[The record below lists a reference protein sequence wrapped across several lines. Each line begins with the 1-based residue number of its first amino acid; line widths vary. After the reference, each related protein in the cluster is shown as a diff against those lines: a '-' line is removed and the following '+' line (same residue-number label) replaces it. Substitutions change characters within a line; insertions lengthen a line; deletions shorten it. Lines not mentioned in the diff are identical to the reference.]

1 MRKPLGSAFHSVLLL
16 LCGALLTL
24 AYSPF
29 HWHWLPFV
37 ILPLVVKLIWPLAPR
52 RAFRAGFVF
61 GLGWFGAG
69 LSWIYVSI
77 DQYGGV
83 SLPIT
88 LLLLVLLFAYLA
100 LFPAIAFWCWQKLSH
115 RKFAW
120 RFSLPFFWLI
130 AELLRGW
137 LFTGFPWLSLGY
149 SQTDGIFGGLASVI
163 GETGITVALWFTAIA
178 VVVALRNKKPALL
191 IIPLVLLTCAAIFP
205 KIQSTER
212 NTESMSVL
220 LVQGNIQQSLK
231 WQAEQQ
237 WPNILRYLDLTRP
250 QFDHDLVIWPESA
263 ITALEPYAS
272 DVLNTVEKSASIN
285 NSALITG
292 IIDYDRLNDDFYNSV
307 IVLDNQGYNYG
318 NANRYQKHQLLPIGE
333 FVPFEDLLRPLAPL
347 FNLPM
352 SSFSRGSYQQPNLKA
367 NGSNLAMAICY
378 EIAFS
383 GQVRS
388 NTYDDTD
395 YLVTLSNDTWFGDS
409 HGPWQ
414 HMQIARMRAMEMG
427 KPLLR
432 ATNNGVTAAVDEF
445 GRYIALAPQFKATA
459 LSANVYP
466 VRGSTIFNQI
476 GNWGAIIL
484 ALFGLLPIF
493 ATKRAKKN
501 PKT

>member
-1 MRKPLGSAFHSVLLL
+1 MRKPSGSAFRSFLLL

-37 ILPLVVKLIWPLAPR
+37 ILPLVVKIIWPLAPR
-52 RAFRAGFVF
+52 RAFRAGFAF
-61 GLGWFGAG
+61 GLGWFAAG

-83 SLPIT
+83 PLPVN

-115 RKFAW
+115 RNFAW

-137 LFTGFPWLSLGY
+137 LFTGFSWLSLGY
-149 SQTDGIFGGLASVI
+149 SQTDGIFGGLASVV
-163 GETGITVALWFTAIA
+163 GETGITVALWFTAVA
-178 VVVALRNKKPALL
+178 VVVALRLKKPALL
-191 IIPLVLLTCAAIFP
+191 MIPLVLLTCAAIFP

-212 NTESMSVL
+212 KSESMSVL

-272 DVLNTVEKSASIN
+272 DVLNTVEKSVSIN

-307 IVLDNQGYNYG
+307 IVLDDESYNYG

-333 FVPFEDLLRPLAPL
+333 FVPFEDFLRPLAPL

-352 SSFSRGSYQQPNLKA
+352 SSFSRGGYQQPNLEA

-378 EIAFS
+378 EIAFA

-395 YLVTLSNDTWFGDS
+395 YLVTISNDTWFGDS

-445 GRYIALAPQFKATA
+445 GRYIALAPQFKATT

-466 VRGSTIFNQI
+466 VSGSTIFNQI

-484 ALFGLLPIF
+484 ALFGLLPII
-493 ATKRAKKN
+493 ATKRAKKS

>member
-1 MRKPLGSAFHSVLLL
+1 M
-16 LCGALLTL
+16 
-24 AYSPF
+24 
-29 HWHWLPFV
+29 
-37 ILPLVVKLIWPLAPR
+37 
-52 RAFRAGFVF
+52 
-61 GLGWFGAG
+61 GWFGAG

-83 SLPIT
+83 PVPVT

-149 SQTDGIFGGLASVI
+149 SQTDGIFGGLAPVI
-163 GETGITVALWFTAIA
+163 GETGITVALWFTAITL
-178 VVVALRNKKPALL
+178 VLALRFKKPASLL
-191 IIPLVLLTCAAIFP
+191 IPLVFLTCAVVFP
-205 KIQSTER
+205 KIQPTER
-212 NTESMSVL
+212 KTESMSVL

-250 QFDHDLVIWPESA
+250 KFNHDLVIWPESA

-272 DVLNTVEKSASIN
+272 DVLNTVEQSASMN
-285 NSALITG
+285 GSALITG

-307 IVLDNQGYNYG
+307 IVLDEESYSYG

-352 SSFSRGSYQQPNLKA
+352 SSFSRGGYQQPNLKA

-378 EIAFS
+378 EIAFA

-395 YLVTLSNDTWFGDS
+395 YLVTISNDTWFGDS

-414 HMQIARMRAMEMG
+414 HMQIARMRAMELG

-432 ATNNGVTAAVDEF
+432 ATNNGVTAAVDEH
-445 GRYIALAPQFKATA
+445 GQYIELAPQFTATA
-459 LSANVYP
+459 LSADVYP
-466 VRGSTIFNQI
+466 VSGSTLFNKI

-484 ALFGLLPIF
+484 ALFGLLPVI
-493 ATKRAKKN
+493 ATKRTKKHAQ
-501 PKT
+501 T